1 VQFRVKHRRSVI
13 VKHVYKNAKLKAFYL
28 DLFKLRDDNF
38 LQIPFVSLIVV
49 EKGPSS
55 LSKLFYLCIS
65 EYC

>member
-1 VQFRVKHRRSVI
+1 M
-13 VKHVYKNAKLKAFYL
+13 KHVYKNAKLKAFYL